1 MANNE
6 EPSSEGSL
14 QESYYIRVINCIA
27 SAVGVGKGRE
37 KEFGSVTARE
47 REEKKGTSLL
57 PRAPEIH
64 FRFPFERLPR
74 SYHLYYSIPQC
85 SQLMK
90 FYTDLRINPCILIK
104 EGSPR
109 KLKRSLFFLSTDTI
123 SSIKFNELWSVV
135 IDFFRIA

>member
-47 REEKKGTSLL
+47 REEKEGTSLL

-74 SYHLYYSIPQC
+74 SYHLYYMYSIP
-85 SQLMK
+85 S
-90 FYTDLRINPCILIK
+90 
-104 EGSPR
+104 G
-109 KLKRSLFFLSTDTI
+109 LS
-123 SSIKFNELWSVV
+123 
-135 IDFFRIA
+135 

>member
-14 QESYYIRVINCIA
+14 QESYYIRVINCIT

-47 REEKKGTSLL
+47 REEKRGTSLL

-64 FRFPFERLPR
+64 RDFGFPFERLPR
-74 SYHLYYSIPQC
+74 SYHLYYSIP
-85 SQLMK
+85 S
-90 FYTDLRINPCILIK
+90 
-104 EGSPR
+104 G
-109 KLKRSLFFLSTDTI
+109 LS
-123 SSIKFNELWSVV
+123 
-135 IDFFRIA
+135 

>member
-90 FYTDLRINPCILIK
+90 FYTDLRINPCIFNKRRLSQEAQAKPFFFVYRHHIK
-104 EGSPR
+104 Y
-109 KLKRSLFFLSTDTI
+109 
-123 SSIKFNELWSVV
+123 
-135 IDFFRIA
+135 